1 MNVLSLFDGIS
12 VARLALLRAN
22 IPVTSYVCSEIDKYA
37 IQISENNW
45 NELINLGDVS
55 DISAQ
60 DFDTDI
66 DILIGGSPCQ
76 GFSLQGLQK
85 GLEDP
90 RSGLVAEY
98 IRLKNELNPTYFL
111 LENVRMKPECRDFI
125 SKELGCAPTEI
136 NSIGYTGQSR
146 NRLYW
151 TNIPILPC
159 EPVEGLLDWVDGFP
173 GTTRKGPPRRIVI
186 TEHFGC
192 LTASYYKG
200 IRADGRP
207 LITMAEG
214 EFDEVKD
221 QARMLTP
228 EECERIQGL
237 PTGYTSGV
245 SKTQRYKALGNAF
258 TLPVIQ
264 HILRGVT
271 MLENRKKKKG
281 SGKTIRSIEEVM
293 RDL

>member
-45 NELINLGDVS
+45 NELINIGDVR
-55 DISAQ
+55 DICAE
-60 DFDTDI
+60 DFDTHI
-66 DILIGGSPCQ
+66 DILVGGSPCQ

-85 GLEDP
+85 GLEDD
-90 RSGLVAEY
+90 RSGLVSEY

-125 SKELGCAPTEI
+125 SKELNCEPIEL
-136 NSIGYTGQSR
+136 NSIHYTGQSR

-151 TNIPILPC
+151 TNIPLLPS
-159 EPVEGLLDWVDGFP
+159 EPVPIEELLGWVDGFP
-173 GTTRKGPPRRIVI
+173 GTTRKGPPRHIVI
-186 TEHFGC
+186 TDHFGC

-214 EFDEVKD
+214 EFDVIKD

-264 HILRGVT
+264 HIFQGI
-271 MLENRKKKKG
+271 RK
-281 SGKTIRSIEEVM
+281 
-293 RDL
+293 